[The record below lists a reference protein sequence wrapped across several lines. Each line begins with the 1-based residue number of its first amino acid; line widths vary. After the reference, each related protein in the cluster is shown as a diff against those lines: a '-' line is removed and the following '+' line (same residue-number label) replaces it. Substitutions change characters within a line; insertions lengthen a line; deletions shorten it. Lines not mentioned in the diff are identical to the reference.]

1 MVAVHG
7 IVAAANRGDRHRRR
21 QRRAQALDVLARRSW
36 RRVAAIG
43 EGMYDGRHTCLC
55 EDLRERRRVIL
66 MRMHAPRRD
75 QAHQVAGAAGLPQAR
90 DQADQG
96 RGLLDLAVGDGLAD
110 ARQVLHH
117 HTAGADVEMSDLG
130 VAHLPLR
137 QADILARRE
146 EEGVGAGVP
155 QTVERRGARQV
166 HGVVGRVLP
175 PAPAVQDHQHHRTTF
190 LHHLHLL
197 ASASGTPIRD
207 SPSIHLMVPLPAA
220 AVSATQ

>member
-1 MVAVHG
+1 MVAIHG
-7 IVAAANRGDRHRRR
+7 VVAAANRGDRHRRR
-21 QRRAQALDVLARRSW
+21 QRRTQALDVLARRSR
-36 RRVAAIG
+36 RRVAAVG
-43 EGMYDGRHTCLC
+43 EGMHDSRHTCLR
-55 EDLRERRRVIL
+55 EHLRQRRRVIL
-66 MRMHAPRRD
+66 MRMHAARRD
-75 QAHQVAGAAGLPQAR
+75 QAHQVAGAAGLPQAL

-117 HTAGADVEMSDLG
+117 DTAGADVEMSDLG

-137 QADILARRE
+137 QADIPARRE

-155 QTVERRGARQV
+155 QTVEGGGARLA

-190 LHHLHLL
+190 LHRLHLL
-197 ASASGTPIRD
+197 ASVSGTPIRVL
-207 SPSIHLMVPLPAA
+207 PSIDATMPLPAA
-220 AVSATQ
+220 AVSASQ

>member
-1 MVAVHG
+1 MPTASDATTTNIKPGDLIQPQPDDAPKDHDDNPTG
-7 IVAAANRGDRHRRR
+7 EEDRGRM
-21 QRRAQALDVLARRSW
+21 LV
-36 RRVAAIG
+36 G
-43 EGMYDGRHTCLC
+43 EG
-55 EDLRERRRVIL
+55 
-66 MRMHAPRRD
+66 A
-75 QAHQVAGAAGLPQAR
+75 VADRL
-90 DQADQG
+90 
-96 RGLLDLAVGDGLAD
+96 VD
-110 ARQVLHH
+110 AREVLVDRA
-117 HTAGADVEMSDLG
+117 TRTEVGMTDLG